1 MSQEM
6 TRVAAGRARA
16 CRFLDRLSS
25 DRRGLALLEFAL
37 AFPVL
42 LAIGGWGIEVSYLA
56 FMNMKISQL
65 SLNLADSVS
74 RVGADAGAGVSQLRD
89 ADINDVFTGVR
100 LTGKAIGLGDNGR
113 VTLSSLELK
122 KQSYDTTGNGKQR
135 IHWQRC
141 FGKKNGAGYDS
152 SYGVTSTA
160 AGSNDSQANAGLEVT
175 DGMGDTNFKVKA
187 PQDNAVMFVEINYL
201 YKPIFGS
208 LFVKPQIIHHTA
220 SLIVRDNRDLRQVYS
235 TPGFTASTCN
245 LYTA

>member
-1 MSQEM
+1 MPQEV
-6 TRVAAGRARA
+6 TPTKDQATPFWR
-16 CRFLDRLSS
+16 RLSG

-56 FMNMKISQL
+56 FMNLKVSQF
-65 SLNLADSVS
+65 SLNLADAVS
-74 RVGADAGAGVSQLRD
+74 RVGADAGAGVSQLRE
-89 ADINDVFTGVR
+89 ADINDVFAGTR
-100 LTGKAIGLGDNGR
+100 LAGKAIGLGDNGR